1 MATAPTIFTETGSP
15 YGSMDDGSMTTSDR
29 AEDMLRSMDEST
41 KESTGM
47 SLLHILTL
55 GSIAASLGLFFS
67 GKKQTAIFVGLWPPT
82 FQALKAAID
91 KNKTR

>member
-1 MATAPTIFTETGSP
+1 MATAQSTLTSNKSYESRGDST
-15 YGSMDDGSMTTSDR
+15 MATSDK
-29 AEDMLRSMDEST
+29 AEDMLRSFDEST

-55 GSIAASLGLFFS
+55 GSVAASLTLFFS

-91 KNKTR
+91 KKR